1 MCDYV
6 GMVDLQLQKLEAEAR
21 RVPDPGGPLSD
32 YSAALVAWAATHPE
46 LPYRRLSPIIDRL
59 VWEHR

>member
-1 MCDYV
+1 M

-59 VWEHR
+59 LWEHR